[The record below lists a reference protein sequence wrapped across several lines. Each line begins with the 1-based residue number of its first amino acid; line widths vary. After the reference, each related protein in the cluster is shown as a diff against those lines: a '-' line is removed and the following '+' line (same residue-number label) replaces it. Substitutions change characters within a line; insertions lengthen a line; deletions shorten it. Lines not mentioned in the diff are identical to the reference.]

1 MPVSKTAKNSLLALW
16 ESGVPLDSA
25 SIEFHPFLDS
35 FAIRALRTH
44 PANDPDVLADD
55 PRYKELCKG
64 WLTGTWEAR
73 QKKLATTTKSGRV
86 HLLGEIYAGN
96 LAAIGFRTRADG
108 SDELVRVPRQYF
120 FFDEAGEREQRPDI
134 HWGKGELTAGVT
146 SYFDIRIVR
155 APVEVEQPTAPASA
169 AKAARAERRSE
180 VTRPKSKANNHPEP
194 SRRKNVRGRRKTR
207 HDVVRAFRKLWRTKP
222 TFRTLRV
229 KEMVPEVRAEILG
242 ENARHEE
249 RSGYRS
255 SSMAKTIGHEL
266 SAIRKRKFR
275 NKPKKPRPN

>member
-16 ESGVPLDSA
+16 ESGAPLDSA
-25 SIEFHPFLDS
+25 WIEFHPFLDS

-44 PANDPDVLADD
+44 PANDPDVLAGN

-64 WLTGTWEAR
+64 WLPRTWESR
-73 QKKLATTTKSGRV
+73 QKKLAATSKSGRV

-96 LAAIGFRTRADG
+96 LSAIGFRTRADG
-108 SDELVRVPRQYF
+108 SDELVPVPRQFF

-134 HWGKGELTAGVT
+134 HWGKGELTAGAT
-146 SYFDIRIVR
+146 SYFHIRVVR
-155 APVEVEQPTAPASA
+155 APVEVKQLPAPPSA
-169 AKAARAERRSE
+169 AKAAGAGRRIK
-180 VTRPKSKANNHPEP
+180 VTRPKSKAKNHREP
-194 SRRKNVRGRRKTR
+194 SRRKNVGGRRKTR
-207 HDVVRAFRKLWRTKP
+207 PDIIRAFRKLWKTKP

-266 SAIRKRKFR
+266 SVIRKQKFR
-275 NKPKKPRPN
+275 NKPKEPKPN